1 MSVLAVCNMKGGV
14 GKTTAAVNLSYLAA
28 AAHQRVLLWDLD
40 PQAASSFAF
49 RVRPRIEGFSKKWI
63 KSGELLAE
71 GIRETDYSNLDLL
84 PADFTH
90 RKLER
95 VLGTFSNPARVVT
108 RLLDTFRREYDVV
121 VLDCPAGFSL
131 LTEGIFEAADVILV
145 PTIPTVLS
153 LRMVANLI
161 EWAVRA
167 DSPSELV
174 AFLSMVDRRKAL
186 HRRIC
191 EWSSSQHEFF
201 LAGQVPY
208 ASVVEQMAVRR
219 MPLATFAPRDVAT
232 ETFAT
237 LWTEI
242 QTRFRTRSERSHRQ
256 PDKRRLL
263 LPAIESLVAEL
274 ESDDGEPVFPPQPT
288 ACDASALHF
297 IHSFDTD
304 RLDLQRCGYR
314 LELRERTGRLLLV
327 AEAFG
332 HDGSGDPTKRAE
344 AQIDRSWATGIL
356 TGTLSPLEA
365 LERRLGPHLPIVIE
379 RVRSA
384 TYGRPLR
391 RIDSRAAEAAV
402 RDFLAAV

>member
-1 MSVLAVCNMKGGV
+1 MSVLAIYNMKGGV
-14 GKTTAAVNLSYLAA
+14 GKTTTAVNLSYLAA
-28 AAHQRVLLWDLD
+28 AGHQRVLLWDLD

-49 RVRPRIEGFSKKWI
+49 RVRPRVEGFSKKWI
-63 KSGELLAE
+63 QSGEVLAA

-108 RLLDTFRREYDVV
+108 RLLDTLRREYDVV

-131 LTEGIFEAADVILV
+131 LTEGVFAAADAIVV

-153 LRMVANLI
+153 LRMVAAVI

-174 AFLSMVDRRKAL
+174 AFLSMVDRRKTL

-191 EWSSSQHEFF
+191 EWSASQPEFF

-208 ASVVEQMAVRR
+208 ASIVEQMAVRR
-219 MPLATFAPRDVAT
+219 MPLATFAPRDAAT
-232 ETFAT
+232 EAFAG

-242 QTRFRTRSERSHRQ
+242 QTRLRTRTEMGHRPPDSWRS
-256 PDKRRLL
+256 L
-263 LPAIESLVAEL
+263 LPAIESLVVRL
-274 ESDDGEPVFPPQPT
+274 ESDDVEPALPPQPT
-288 ACDASALHF
+288 AVDASAVHF

-304 RLDLQRCGYR
+304 RRDLQRCGYL
-314 LELRERTGRLLLV
+314 LELRERMGRLLLV
-327 AEAFG
+327 AEASG
-332 HDGSGDPTKRAE
+332 HDGSGNPTKQAE
-344 AQIDRSWATGIL
+344 AQIDRSWATAIL

-365 LERRLGPHLPIVIE
+365 LEGRLGPRLPPVIE
-379 RVRSA
+379 QVRGA
-384 TYGRPLR
+384 THGRPLR
-391 RIDSRAAEAAV
+391 RTDSRAAEATV
-402 RDFLAAV
+402 PNRLAFR